1 MHRDLKFTLIKTFVI
16 PLTHSMK
23 GFRLGWKVCRIPFNY
38 FGKFHKLSCLNALQ
52 TLLYHYQCSACFTCE
67 GLSAFIPPHISSLRR
82 ILDFFL
88 FVFFFLSL
96 PFPLPISVVLPMLK
110 MWITVWITALWDHW
124 KYMLLGDKFVFHTC
138 GKYDVEEIILR
149 NRRQRDTRFK
159 VIFHTQQ
166 GSGTD
171 RSGLDWG
178 FQS

>member
-1 MHRDLKFTLIKTFVI
+1 
-16 PLTHSMK
+16 
-23 GFRLGWKVCRIPFNY
+23 
-38 FGKFHKLSCLNALQ
+38 
-52 TLLYHYQCSACFTCE
+52 
-67 GLSAFIPPHISSLRR
+67 
-82 ILDFFL
+82 
-88 FVFFFLSL
+88 
-96 PFPLPISVVLPMLK
+96 
-110 MWITVWITALWDHW
+110 
-124 KYMLLGDKFVFHTC
+124 MLLGDKFVFHTC